1 MSIASRLALFSGVYC
16 WRNYPHVY
24 AKSINLNRK
33 LTDTYDLAL
42 SKYGVLIMPT
52 TITPADPLPKP
63 DDSPITKMS
72 STIGKLENTCPFNS
86 SGHPALA
93 MPIGFVPAKAD
104 PALLVPASMQ
114 FLGRYFDELTV
125 LKVAFARENARDW
138 KKF

>member
-1 MSIASRLALFSGVYC
+1 MSIANKLALFSGDYC
-16 WRNYPHVY
+16 WQKYPHIY
-24 AKSINLNRK
+24 AKSVNLNRK
-33 LTDTYDLAL
+33 LTDAYNLAL
-42 SKYGVLIMPT
+42 GKYDVLIMPT

-63 DDSPITKMS
+63 DDCPIMKMR

-104 PALLVPASMQ
+104 PKVMVPASMQ
-114 FLGRYFDELTV
+114 IVGKYFDELTV
-125 LKVAFARENARDW
+125 LKVAFAWEKAKDW